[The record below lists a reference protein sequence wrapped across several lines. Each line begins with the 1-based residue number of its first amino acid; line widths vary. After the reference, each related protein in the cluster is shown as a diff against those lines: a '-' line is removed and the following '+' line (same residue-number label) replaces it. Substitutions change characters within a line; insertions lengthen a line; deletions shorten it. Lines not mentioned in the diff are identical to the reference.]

1 MPQNYT
7 VIAGD
12 SLTKIAARF
21 YGTGVKADVIVKA
34 NPKLNGRVL
43 SLELLPT
50 IYVGD
55 TLIIP
60 DLAERDIL
68 TNKDPESVAAAG
80 QSDISI
86 LIDGDRFTIWE
97 TGEIVRSFDTIA
109 DTFTL
114 TAPWDPGNT
123 INRDIFKPFSYKP
136 FSLYVGGERVMSG
149 TIVTHAPE
157 AAANKTEI
165 VISGYSLPGILADVN
180 LPPTMYPFET
190 DGLTLQ
196 QIAENIATPF
206 GITVKFLTDAG
217 PVFKDGDK
225 IDIEPTQTIY
235 GFLIDLARQRGLV
248 ISSDVQGAMIFQG
261 TTTEQATETI
271 RAGREPFVKGGANYN
286 GQMRFSEITALGTE
300 VISGAGASGSI
311 EDKTMLDAKISRPKV
326 IKPTDTN
333 AGSLQAAAAAQY
345 GRDLASAT
353 EYIVTVLGWR
363 RPSDSQLWQDNTKLI
378 YQNPGNMVYTETEML
393 IRTAKFIKGPDTE
406 ITELTLVFP
415 EAYSGEIRSSFPW
428 D

>member
-7 VIAGD
+7 VVAGD

-21 YGTGVKADVIVKA
+21 YGTGVKAEVIVKA
-34 NPKLNGRVL
+34 NTKLNGRLL

-50 IYVGD
+50 IYAGD
-55 TLIIP
+55 VLIIP
-60 DLAERDIL
+60 DLQEREIL
-68 TNKDPESVAAAG
+68 TNKDPESVDAAG

-97 TGEIVRSFDTIA
+97 TGEITRSFDTIA

-114 TAPWDPGNT
+114 TAPWDPRNEV
-123 INRDIFKPFSYKP
+123 NRRVFKPFSYKP
-136 FSLYVGGERVMSG
+136 FSLYVGGERMMSG
-149 TIVTHAPE
+149 TIISHEPE
-157 AAANKTEI
+157 SAANKEEI
-165 VISGYSLPGILADVN
+165 IISGYSQPGILADVN
-180 LPPTMYPFET
+180 LPPTMYSFET

-196 QIAENIATPF
+196 QIAENIARPF
-206 GITVKFLTDAG
+206 GITVKFLADAG

-235 GFLIDLARQRGLV
+235 GFLIVLARQRGLV

-271 RAGREPFVKGGANYN
+271 RAGEQPFVKGGAKYN

-345 GRDLASAT
+345 GRDLAAAT

-363 RPSDSQLWQDNTKLI
+363 RPGDNQLWQDNTRLI

-393 IRTAKFIKGPDTE
+393 IRTAKFIKGPGTE

-415 EAYSGEIRSSFPW
+415 ESYSGEIRSSFPW